1 MDSQSWQLL
10 GAMCIQGS
18 RMSEAQT
25 SEPRTQLLLRR
36 PQLSVSAPSVLDPY
50 VKTRQDPKDND
61 APPCKSGR
69 KDLCGNEGLCTP
81 AHSLI
86 PLF

>member
-25 SEPRTQLLLRR
+25 SEPGTQLLLRR

-61 APPCKSGR
+61 VVPPMQIWE
-69 KDLCGNEGLCTP
+69 EG
-81 AHSLI
+81 
-86 PLF
+86 PLWQ